1 MSDKKFKECNRDQMY
16 LLPPSLKD
24 WLSEDHLAYFI
35 IELVD
40 HLDLSAVYASYGGD
54 GRGQPPYDPAM
65 MTSLLFYAYCVGTP
79 SSRKIERCCV
89 EDVAFRVIAANQRP
103 DHDSICEFRKRHLW
117 ALARLFLDVL
127 KLCQEAGLVKLGHVA
142 LDGSKVK
149 ANASKRKAMSYG
161 RMKEKEDE
169 LERQVREM
177 LDLAERVDA
186 EEDAKHGKGVRGDE
200 MPPELR
206 RKEGRLKKI
215 REAKAALEAAA
226 RAEAEARKREAE
238 EKLAERARKAQ
249 ESGEKPRG
257 RAPEVPDPEKAEPE
271 AKSQRNFTDP
281 DSRIMKDGATKSFE
295 QCYNAQAA
303 VDGTAQVI
311 LAAEVTQA
319 ANDKEQ
325 LAPMVEAVE
334 ANTGLVPEA
343 LTADAGYYSE
353 DNVKALVGKKID
365 GYIAVERLKHGEAPA
380 PVEGEAGPEL
390 SVKELMRRKLLTERG
405 RSVYAKRKAVVEPVF
420 GQIKQARGLR
430 RFSLR
435 GLGNVSAEWKIWCMT
450 HNVLKLFRSGWR
462 PASDLA

>member
-1 MSDKKFKECNRDQMY
+1 MSDKKFKESNRDQMY

-40 HLDLSAVYASYGGD
+40 HLDLSAVYASYGGE

-103 DHDSICEFRKRHLW
+103 DHDSICEFRKRHLS

-149 ANASKRKAMSYG
+149 ANASKHKAMSYG

-169 LERQVREM
+169 LERQEREM
-177 LDLAERVDA
+177 LELADRVDA
-186 EEDAKHGKGVRGDE
+186 EEEAKFGKGVRGDE
-200 MPPELR
+200 LPQELR
-206 RKEGRLKKI
+206 RRESRLKKI
-215 REAKAALEAAA
+215 REAK
-226 RAEAEARKREAE
+226 
-238 EKLAERARKAQ
+238 
-249 ESGEKPRG
+249 EKP
-257 RAPEVPDPEKAEPE
+257 DSQ
-271 AKSQRNFTDP
+271 SQRNFTDP

-295 QCYNAQAA
+295 QCYNAQAG

-311 LAAEVTQA
+311 VAAEVTQA

-325 LAPMVEAVE
+325 LVPMVLAVE
-334 ANTGLVPEA
+334 ANTGSVPEVV
-343 LTADAGYYSE
+343 TADAGYYSE
-353 DNVKALVGKKID
+353 SNVKAREGKKID
-365 GYIAVERLKHGEAPA
+365 GYIAVDRIKHGEAPA
-380 PVEGEAGPEL
+380 PAEGEAGPEL
-390 SVKELMRRKLLTERG
+390 SVKELMRRKLLSERG

-420 GQIKQARGLR
+420 GQIKQVRGLR

-435 GLGNVSAEWKIWCMT
+435 GLGNVSAEWQIWCLT

-462 PASDLA
+462 PASVLA